1 MGRLR
6 VTWLRKPKPTKGCT
20 AIGII
25 IVVIIIIIIIDI
37 KVRRGCKTL

>member
-6 VTWLRKPKPTKGCT
+6 VTWLRKPKPTNGCT

-25 IVVIIIIIIIDI
+25 IVIIIIIDI

>member
-1 MGRLR
+1 
-6 VTWLRKPKPTKGCT
+6 VSWLRKPKPTKGCT

-25 IVVIIIIIIIDI
+25 IIIIIIIII